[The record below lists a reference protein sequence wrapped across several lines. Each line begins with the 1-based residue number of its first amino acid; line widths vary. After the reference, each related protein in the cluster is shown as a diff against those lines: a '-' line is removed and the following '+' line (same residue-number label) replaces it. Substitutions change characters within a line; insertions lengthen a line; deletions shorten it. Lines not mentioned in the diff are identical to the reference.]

1 MIEVLGWTSTLLV
14 LAGYILNARQL
25 TKYAMLTWIIGD
37 IGWITYDLFIHNIS
51 HLMLSFIIIII
62 NIYGILHI
70 YKNKKK

>member
-14 LAGYILNARQL
+14 LVGYILNARQL
-25 TKYAMLTWIIGD
+25 TKYAMATWIIGD

>member
-14 LAGYILNARQL
+14 LVGYILNARQL
-25 TKYAMLTWIIGD
+25 TKYAMATWIIGD

-51 HLMLSFIIIII
+51 HLMLSFIII